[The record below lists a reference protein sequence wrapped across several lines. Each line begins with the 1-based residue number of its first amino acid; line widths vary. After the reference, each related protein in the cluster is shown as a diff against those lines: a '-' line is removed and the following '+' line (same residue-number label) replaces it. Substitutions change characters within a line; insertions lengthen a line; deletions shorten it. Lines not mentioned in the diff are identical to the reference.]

1 MKHWLYLIADFSYG
15 EEKIEEALRA
25 GIDYLQLREKNISSA
40 EYLKRARKLRE
51 MTGKYNTKFI
61 VNDRADI
68 AVLSEAD
75 GVHVG
80 QSDIPVRDARSI
92 MGKGRIV
99 GATAK
104 TPEQALEA
112 QQAGAD
118 YLGSG
123 AWFATATK
131 KDAVPIKEET
141 YREILKTISIP
152 NVAVGGITAE
162 NCGKPLSCGANGLAI
177 SAGILQAADVTAE
190 VRKLREICRQFSKE
204 ENKVKTVLT
213 IAGSDCS
220 GGAGIQADMKTITV
234 HGLYGETVITA
245 LTAQNTMGVAEVL
258 PVPPEFLEEQLKCV
272 FEDIVP
278 EAVKV
283 GMIPGVEQ
291 MEVLVS
297 CFRKYRPKN
306 IVMDTV
312 MISTSGRNLMEP
324 EAVKYYQERLLPLAD
339 IYTPNIPE
347 AELLSGRRIRNREE
361 RLEAAEQLA
370 AQYPGAVLIKGGH
383 EKAQAEDL
391 LLTDRKTVWFPQKH
405 IENCNTHGTGCTLS
419 SAIACG
425 LAEGKSMEE
434 SVGLAKEYIT
444 GAIADGLNL
453 GKGNGP
459 LNHMY
464 RLGKC

>member
-204 ENKVKTVLT
+204 
-213 IAGSDCS
+213 
-220 GGAGIQADMKTITV
+220 
-234 HGLYGETVITA
+234 GE
-245 LTAQNTMGVAEVL
+245 
-258 PVPPEFLEEQLKCV
+258 
-272 FEDIVP
+272 
-278 EAVKV
+278 
-283 GMIPGVEQ
+283 
-291 MEVLVS
+291 
-297 CFRKYRPKN
+297 
-306 IVMDTV
+306 
-312 MISTSGRNLMEP
+312 
-324 EAVKYYQERLLPLAD
+324 
-339 IYTPNIPE
+339 
-347 AELLSGRRIRNREE
+347 
-361 RLEAAEQLA
+361 
-370 AQYPGAVLIKGGH
+370 
-383 EKAQAEDL
+383 
-391 LLTDRKTVWFPQKH
+391 
-405 IENCNTHGTGCTLS
+405 
-419 SAIACG
+419 
-425 LAEGKSMEE
+425 
-434 SVGLAKEYIT
+434 
-444 GAIADGLNL
+444 
-453 GKGNGP
+453 
-459 LNHMY
+459 
-464 RLGKC
+464 